1 MKEDLQS
8 IKALSLLLVL
18 TITLKITTNCFIIG
32 NLNGQRTL
40 RLSKKC
46 KIATL
51 TSMSTMKMS

>member
-51 TSMSTMKMS
+51 TSM